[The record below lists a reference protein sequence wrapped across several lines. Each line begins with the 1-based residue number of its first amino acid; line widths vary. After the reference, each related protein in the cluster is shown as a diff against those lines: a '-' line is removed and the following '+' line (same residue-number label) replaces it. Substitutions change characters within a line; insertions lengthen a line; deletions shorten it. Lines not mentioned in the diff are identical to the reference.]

1 MSSRSSAF
9 VTYGAM
15 PYVLSTDEQELI
27 PTEVRRFA
35 AIITQKNS
43 TMKVAILGSGD
54 VGQTLGAGFLKHG
67 HQVMMGTRN
76 PKKEEVMQWVAETPG
91 ATAGT
96 FAEAATF
103 GELIVLAVL
112 GKAVESVVR
121 LAGPANFKGKTL
133 IDATN
138 PITDAPPVEGVLG
151 FTTGPNESAAEALQD
166 LLPDARVVKAFNSV
180 GAGQMINPH
189 YEQGVPTMFFCGN
202 DEAAK
207 KVVSDVIQQFGWEPF
222 DCGTII
228 SARALEPLCI
238 LWCLPGFR
246 QNLWT
251 HAFKVLTH

>member
-1 MSSRSSAF
+1 
-9 VTYGAM
+9 
-15 PYVLSTDEQELI
+15 
-27 PTEVRRFA
+27 
-35 AIITQKNS
+35 
-43 TMKVAILGSGD
+43 MKVAILGSGI

-67 HQVMMGTRN
+67 HQVMMGTRD
-76 PKKEEVMQWVAETPG
+76 PKKEEVANWVAQTPG

-96 FAEAATF
+96 FAEAAGF

-112 GKAVESVVR
+112 GKVVEQVVQ

-138 PITDAPPVEGVLG
+138 PIADAPPVDGVLP
-151 FTTGPNESAAEALQD
+151 FTTGPNESAAEKLQALI
-166 LLPDARVVKAFNSV
+166 PEAHVVKAFNSV
-180 GAGQMINPH
+180 GSGQMINPH
-189 YEQGVPTMFFCGN
+189 YEQGVPTMFLCGN
-202 DEAAK
+202 DDAAK
-207 KVVSDVIQQFGWEPF
+207 KVVSDIIRQFGWEPF

-228 SARALEPLCI
+228 SARAIEPLCI

>member
-1 MSSRSSAF
+1 MALVSVCKPS
-9 VTYGAM
+9 
-15 PYVLSTDEQELI
+15 
-27 PTEVRRFA
+27 
-35 AIITQKNS
+35 N
-43 TMKVAILGSGD
+43 MKVTILGSGE
-54 VGQTLGAGFLKHG
+54 VGQVLGAGFLKHG

-76 PKKEEVMQWVAETPG
+76 PKKEDVTKWVAETPG

-96 FAEAATF
+96 FAEAASF

-112 GKAVESVVR
+112 GKVVEQVVQ

-138 PITDAPPVEGVLG
+138 PIADASPVEGVLQ
-151 FTTGPNESAAEALQD
+151 FVTGPNESAAEQLQAS
-166 LLPDARVVKAFNSV
+166 LPDARVVKAFNSV

-189 YEQGVPTMFFCGN
+189 YEQGVPTMFLCGN
-202 DEAAK
+202 DDAAK
-207 KVVSDVIQQFGWEPF
+207 KVVSDVIRQFGWEPF

-251 HAFKVLTH
+251 HAFKVLTY